1 MPTRDPNAAPRAKK
15 AGAVEVTRQ
24 TPWEQLPDAL
34 TLTEAAAKVGICG
47 KTAGEL
53 ARVGE
58 FPGAR
63 KLGAQW
69 VVSKWRLMAYLDVP
83 TSEVPRPEE
92 SPVVTSHTLYLRKS
106 ADGFNHVKTTT
117 RETTIPRAGGR

>member
-34 TLTEAAAKVGICG
+34 TLTEAAAKVGICS

-63 KLGAQW
+63 KVGAQW
-69 VVSKWRLMAYLDVP
+69 VVSKWRLMEWFGAP
-83 TSEVPRPEE
+83 
-92 SPVVTSHTLYLRKS
+92 
-106 ADGFNHVKTTT
+106 T
-117 RETTIPRAGGR
+117 REAQQTERPAVTGRTFYLQETA